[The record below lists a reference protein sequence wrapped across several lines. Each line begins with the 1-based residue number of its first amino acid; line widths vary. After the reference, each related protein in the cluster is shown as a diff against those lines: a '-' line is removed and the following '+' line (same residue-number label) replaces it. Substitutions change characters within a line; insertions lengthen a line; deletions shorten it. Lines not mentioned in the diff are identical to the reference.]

1 MDNRVRRSLLYVPAS
16 SEAMLRKAGRRG
28 ADVLVVDLED
38 GLHPE
43 AKDRARAALPH
54 LLREVD
60 FGSAEVLLR
69 VNALSTPWGEP
80 DLELAAEVRPAG
92 VVLPKCEDPEL
103 VARADRRL
111 GELPLF
117 LMVETPAGVSR
128 ALELARAPRVRGLL
142 FGAADFRAALRA
154 GQDPDESELLVARS
168 LIVLA
173 ARSAGV
179 EAFDTPF
186 FAYQDLD
193 GLRRS
198 ARRARLLGFDGKTAI
213 HPGQVGPIHEAF
225 TPGEAEVARAR
236 QVLAALE
243 AAAREGRGVASLDG
257 EMLEALHG
265 REAERTLARARVLT
279 TA

>member
-173 ARSAGV
+173 ARTAGV
-179 EAFDTPF
+179 EAFDTPY

-225 TPGEAEVARAR
+225 TPGEAEVSRAR

-265 REAERTLARARVLT
+265 HEAERTLARARVLT
-279 TA
+279 SA

>member
-128 ALELARAPRVRGLL
+128 ALELACAPRVRGLL

>member
-43 AKDRARAALPH
+43 AKDRARAALPR

-60 FGSAEVLLR
+60 FGAAEVLLR

-142 FGAADFRAALRA
+142 LGAADFRAAMRA

-173 ARSAGV
+173 ARTAGV
-179 EAFDTPF
+179 EAFDTPY

-225 TPGEAEVARAR
+225 TPGEAEVSRAR

-243 AAAREGRGVASLDG
+243 SAAREGRGVASLDG

>member
-16 SEAMLRKAGRRG
+16 SEAMLRKAGQRG

-43 AKDRARAALPH
+43 AKDRARAALPL

-60 FGSAEVLLR
+60 FGPAEVLLR
-69 VNALSTPWGEP
+69 VNDLSTPWGEP
-80 DLELAAEVRPAG
+80 DLELAAELRPAG

-111 GELPLF
+111 GALPLF
-117 LMVETPAGVSR
+117 LMVETPAGVAR
-128 ALELARAPRVRGLL
+128 ATELARAPRVRGLL
-142 FGAADFRAALRA
+142 FGAADFRAAMRA
-154 GQDPDESELLVARS
+154 GQDPEETELLVARG

-173 ARSAGV
+173 ARAAGV

-186 FAYQDLD
+186 FAYQDLA

-213 HPGQVGPIHEAF
+213 HPSQVAPIHEAF
-225 TPGEAEVARAR
+225 TPGEAEVERAR
-236 QVLAALE
+236 QVLAALQ
-243 AAAREGRGVASLDG
+243 AAAREGRGVATLDG

-279 TA
+279 SA

>member
-43 AKDRARAALPH
+43 AKDRARAALPR

-80 DLELAAEVRPAG
+80 DLELAAELRPAG

-142 FGAADFRAALRA
+142 FGAADFRAAMRA
-154 GQDPDESELLVARS
+154 GQDPDESELLVARG

-173 ARSAGV
+173 ARTAGV
-179 EAFDTPF
+179 EAFDTPY

-198 ARRARLLGFDGKTAI
+198 ARRARLLGFDGKTAV

-225 TPGEAEVARAR
+225 TPGEAEVSRAR

-243 AAAREGRGVASLDG
+243 SAAREGRGVASLDG

>member
-43 AKDRARAALPH
+43 AKDRARATLRR

-154 GQDPDESELLVARS
+154 GQDPDESELLVARG

-173 ARSAGV
+173 ARTAGV
-179 EAFDTPF
+179 EAFDTPY

-213 HPGQVGPIHEAF
+213 HPAQVAPIHEAF
-225 TPGEAEVARAR
+225 TPGEAEVERAR

-243 AAAREGRGVASLDG
+243 SAAREGRGVASLDG

-265 REAERTLARARVLT
+265 HEAERTLARARVLT
-279 TA
+279 SA

>member
-1 MDNRVRRSLLYVPAS
+1 MDNRVRRSLLDVPAS

-28 ADVLVVDLED
+28 ADVLVVDPED

-43 AKDRARAALPH
+43 AKDRARAALPR

-69 VNALSTPWGEP
+69 VNALATPWGEP

-117 LMVETPAGVSR
+117 LMIETPAGVAR
-128 ALELARAPRVRGLL
+128 APELARAPRVRGLL
-142 FGAADFRAALRA
+142 FGAADFRAAMRA
-154 GQDPDESELLVARS
+154 GQDPDESELLVARG

-173 ARSAGV
+173 ARTAGV

-213 HPGQVGPIHEAF
+213 HPAQVAPIHEAF
-225 TPGEAEVARAR
+225 TPSEAEVERAR
-236 QVLAALE
+236 QVLAALQS
-243 AAAREGRGVASLDG
+243 AAREGRGVASLDG

-279 TA
+279 SA

>member
-16 SEAMLRKAGRRG
+16 SEAMLRKAGQRG
-28 ADVLVVDLED
+28 ADTLVVDLED
-38 GLHPE
+38 GLRPE
-43 AKDRARAALPH
+43 AKDRARAELPG
-54 LLREVD
+54 LLREID
-60 FGSAEVLLR
+60 FGSSEVLLR
-69 VNALSTPWGEP
+69 VNDLSTPWGEP
-80 DLELAAEVRPAG
+80 DLELAAEERPAG

-117 LMVETPAGVSR
+117 LMIETPGGVVR
-128 ALELARAPRVRGLL
+128 AAELARAPRVRGLL
-142 FGAADFRAALRA
+142 FGAADFRAAMRA
-154 GQDPDESELLVARS
+154 RQDPDESELLVARS

-173 ARSAGV
+173 ARAAGI

-186 FAYQDLD
+186 FAYQDVP

-198 ARRARLLGFDGKTAI
+198 AERARLLGFDGKTAI
-213 HPGQVGPIHEAF
+213 HPAQVAPIHEVF
-225 TPGEAEVARAR
+225 TPGEAEVGRAR
-236 QVLAALE
+236 RVLAALA
-243 AAAREGRGVASLDG
+243 AAARDGRGVATLDG

-279 TA
+279 PA

>member
-43 AKDRARAALPH
+43 AKDRARAALPR

-69 VNALSTPWGEP
+69 VNALATPWGEP

-117 LMVETPAGVSR
+117 LMIETPAGVAR
-128 ALELARAPRVRGLL
+128 APELARAPRVRGLL
-142 FGAADFRAALRA
+142 FGAADFRAAMRA
-154 GQDPDESELLVARS
+154 GQDPDESELLVARG

-173 ARSAGV
+173 ARTAGV

-213 HPGQVGPIHEAF
+213 HPAQVAPIHEAF
-225 TPGEAEVARAR
+225 TPSEAEVERAR
-236 QVLAALE
+236 QVLAALQS
-243 AAAREGRGVASLDG
+243 AAREGRGVASLDG

-279 TA
+279 SA

>member
-16 SEAMLRKAGRRG
+16 SEAMLRKAGQRG

-43 AKDRARAALPH
+43 AKDRARAELPRR
-54 LLREVD
+54 LREID
-60 FGSAEVLLR
+60 FGPSEVLLR
-69 VNALSTPWGEP
+69 VNGLATPWGEP
-80 DLELAAEVRPAG
+80 DLELAAEERPAG

-117 LMVETPAGVSR
+117 LMIETPTGVAR
-128 ALELARAPRVRGLL
+128 AAELARAPRVRGLL
-142 FGAADFRAALRA
+142 FGAADFRAAMRA
-154 GQDPDESELLVARS
+154 SQDPDESELLVARS

-173 ARSAGV
+173 ARAAGI

-186 FAYQDLD
+186 FAYQDLP

-198 ARRARLLGFDGKTAI
+198 AERARLLGFDGKTAI
-213 HPGQVGPIHEAF
+213 HPSQVAPIHEVF
-225 TPGEAEVARAR
+225 TPGEAEVLRAR
-236 QVLAALE
+236 RVLAALE
-243 AAAREGRGVASLDG
+243 AAVRDGRGVATLDG

-265 REAERTLARARVLT
+265 REAERTLARARVL
-279 TA
+279 APA